1 MDGEGRIDIAGH
13 MRKGSD
19 MLPDL
24 PRFGLRF
31 FLRPGMDKVSYLG
44 YGPTE
49 SYVDKHRAC
58 WLGRFDAAVDELH
71 EDYIK
76 PQENGSHW
84 NTRDLAVFD
93 AHAALR
99 VTGEGFSFN
108 ASHYTQEE
116 LTKKKHNYELEKVKE
131 TVLCIDFAH
140 AGVGSNSCGPKL
152 LPQYHVP
159 AELSFHCTLAL

>member
-1 MDGEGRIDIAGH
+1 MECDYLYIKYSSSFNFSLIIQDMGWQNAYVVNCNSTDNEAYIKLTPGAFPGFTQVVIQNHSEGSIDIAGH

-71 EDYIK
+71 ED
-76 PQENGSHW
+76 
-84 NTRDLAVFD
+84 
-93 AHAALR
+93 
-99 VTGEGFSFN
+99 
-108 ASHYTQEE
+108 EE
-116 LTKKKHNYELEKVKE
+116 E
-131 TVLCIDFAH
+131 
-140 AGVGSNSCGPKL
+140 
-152 LPQYHVP
+152 
-159 AELSFHCTLAL
+159 